1 MDVDML
7 RNRMPEKIRK
17 RLRNQQY
24 NPGDPIILAG
34 YDNNYVFFLIEGE
47 AEALIQSKED
57 VLTSVYS
64 YRANSIVG
72 ELEPFYK
79 SFKPVSIMATT
90 ICVAE
95 ILYKND
101 FLEWL
106 QSDFEATK
114 LLIRIIAQK
123 LVDNGLLIE
132 EMSHLSVKERVLRC
146 IATYSYK
153 GWLPSLTKKQL
164 SIEANTP
171 IRSVNRAIAEL
182 TKQNLVHYQNKQFHI
197 ANSAAVMEYLPNL
210 LK

>member
-17 RLRNQQY
+17 RLRKRQY
-24 NPGDPIILAG
+24 NPGEPIILAG

-47 AEALIQSKED
+47 AEATIQSKED
-57 VLTSVYS
+57 FLTSVYS
-64 YRANSIVG
+64 YRASCIIG
-72 ELEPFYK
+72 ELEPFYNGP
-79 SFKPVSIMATT
+79 KPVSIMATT
-90 ICVAE
+90 VCIAE

-114 LLIRIIAQK
+114 LIIRIIAQK
-123 LVDNGLLIE
+123 LVANGLLIE
-132 EMSHLSVKERVLRC
+132 EMSLLSVRERVLRC
-146 IATYSYK
+146 IASYSYK
-153 GWLPSLTKKQL
+153 GELSSLTKMQI
-164 SIEANTP
+164 SIVANTP

-182 TKQNLVHYQNKQFHI
+182 TKQNLIYYQDKQFHI
-197 ANSAAVMEYLPNL
+197 ANLAAVMEYLPNL